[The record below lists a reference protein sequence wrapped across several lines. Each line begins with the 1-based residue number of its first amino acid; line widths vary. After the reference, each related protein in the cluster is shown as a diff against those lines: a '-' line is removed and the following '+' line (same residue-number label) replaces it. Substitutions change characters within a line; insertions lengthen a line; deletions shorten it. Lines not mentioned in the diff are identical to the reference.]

1 MKSEDD
7 IDSTGFMSFFFL
19 LSQPTPFARSIISSI
34 SFQTSALASSSVP
47 ELDTLWRQAAA
58 RCSTRGSSGALPAP
72 VAAAARAI
80 QARVVCSTSIAVRG
94 GSALRRPR
102 PPRKR
107 EKREERREG
116 LCLAAF
122 FDSFISVTEG
132 AAGCLNIRSSL
143 SFASATLRNLFAAPE
158 LFWLAGCLSGDAI
171 LSGSA
176 AATAAATAAAI

>member
-94 GSALRRPR
+94 GSALC
-102 PPRKR
+102 
-107 EKREERREG
+107 
-116 LCLAAF
+116 CLVTF